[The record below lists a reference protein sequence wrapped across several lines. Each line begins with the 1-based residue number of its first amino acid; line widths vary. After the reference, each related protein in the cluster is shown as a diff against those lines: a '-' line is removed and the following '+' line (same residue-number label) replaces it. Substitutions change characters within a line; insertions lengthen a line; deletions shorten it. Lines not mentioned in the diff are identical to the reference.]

1 MKNICKIKDPAV
13 GCRNC
18 TSNSK
23 HICEQAD
30 ANRFIEIPVYSE
42 ERNEDG
48 TYDLIGYRK
57 EYVN

>member
-1 MKNICKIKDPAV
+1 MKSNCKLRDPII

-30 ANRFIEIPVYSE
+30 ASRFIEITVYSE
-42 ERNEDG
+42 ERNEEG

-57 EYVN
+57 EYVD